1 MTDEETPLAETDA
14 LVRDDQET
22 SLAERNGRAELTA
35 LMESDGRVDG
45 AIGE

>member
-1 MTDEETPLAETDA
+1 MTDEETPLAEMDA

-22 SLAERNGRAELTA
+22 PLVERDGRAELTA
-35 LMESDGRVDG
+35 LMESDGGVDG